1 MIYASGVVTILT
13 KSGEKLP
20 IRRLKAKMITL
31 EVIEEIIPA
40 EHNEWTGKVIGKF
53 TAILPRSFECRS
65 LEDYT
70 GKVKPFLQQSI
81 GSLIVSVQVSHL
93 NYLSEQ
99 AIQRIRKK

>member
-1 MIYASGVVTILT
+1 MIYASGVVTFLT
-13 KSGEKLP
+13 KSGEKLS
-20 IRRLKAKMITL
+20 IRKLKAKMITL
-31 EVIEEIIPA
+31 EVIEEILPA

-81 GSLIVSVQVSHL
+81 GGVIVSVQVSHL

-99 AIQRIRKK
+99 AIQRLRKK